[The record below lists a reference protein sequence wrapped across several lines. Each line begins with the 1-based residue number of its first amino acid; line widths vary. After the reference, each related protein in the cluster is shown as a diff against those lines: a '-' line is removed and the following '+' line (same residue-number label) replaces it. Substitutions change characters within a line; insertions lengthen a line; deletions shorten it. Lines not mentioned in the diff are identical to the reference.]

1 MRTRVVSKQQPQLH
15 HTEDG
20 HQIIC
25 AAFDQASAPR
35 HQAPRSGAGAKF
47 MQLILGRVCNREKSA
62 SQ

>member
-1 MRTRVVSKQQPQLH
+1 MRTRVVPKQQPQLH

-35 HQAPRSGAGAKF
+35 HQAPRSGARGKIHAVDSWEG
-47 MQLILGRVCNREKSA
+47 MQS
-62 SQ
+62 